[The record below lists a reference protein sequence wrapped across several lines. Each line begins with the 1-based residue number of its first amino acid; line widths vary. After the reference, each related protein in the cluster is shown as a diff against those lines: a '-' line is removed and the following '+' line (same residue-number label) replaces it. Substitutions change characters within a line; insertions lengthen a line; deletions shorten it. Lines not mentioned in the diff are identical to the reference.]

1 MTVTNNCNN
10 SNIKVFYKKNTFEH
24 NNLKYGSK
32 ILTDGITMQKNCNL
46 NFDILENDFM
56 SYMINTKYYFYTLS
70 DGSQITIPYDIGL
83 DVKTIMIKSHL
94 PNIGYYDITMNN
106 HTVADISISRFFYN
120 NYIDDNILDGLIINK
135 TFSVQEEVLVKGDIT
150 AFSTTIPS
158 DIRLKKDV
166 KEITNGLEI
175 INKLRPVS
183 FKWKKNNKESIGFI
197 AQEIELILPHFVK
210 DTKLD
215 GIPIKTIKQD
225 KLLPYIVD
233 SIKNI
238 SNRLKKYESI

>member
-1 MTVTNNCNN
+1 MIVTNNCDN
-10 SNIKVFYKKNTFEH
+10 SNIKVFYKKNTVEH
-24 NNLKYGSK
+24 NNIKFENK
-32 ILTDGITMQKNCNL
+32 ELTDGITIQRNCNL
-46 NFDILENDFM
+46 NITTSANDFID
-56 SYMINTKYYFYTLS
+56 YMLNS
-70 DGSQITIPYDIGL
+70 DF
-83 DVKTIMIKSHL
+83 KTIIVKSHL
-94 PNIGYYDITMNN
+94 PNIGYYDIVINN
-106 HTVADISISRFFYN
+106 KFVNDIAISDNFYN
-120 NYIDDNILDGLIINK
+120 NYDNNRLDGLIINK
-135 TFSVQEEVLVKGDIT
+135 TFSVQGEVLVKGDIT

-158 DIRLKKDV
+158 DIRLKKNI

-210 DTKLD
+210 NTKLD
-215 GIPIKTIKQD
+215 GISIKTIKQD
-225 KLLPYIVD
+225 KLIPYIVD

>member
-1 MTVTNNCNN
+1 MIVTNNCHN
-10 SNIKVFYKKNTFEH
+10 SNIKVFYKKNTVEH
-24 NNLKYGSK
+24 NNIKYSSK
-32 ILTDGITMQKNCNL
+32 ILTDGITIQKNCNL
-46 NFDILENDFM
+46 NITTSGDNFID
-56 SYMINTKYYFYTLS
+56 YMLNSEF
-70 DGSQITIPYDIGL
+70 
-83 DVKTIMIKSHL
+83 KTIIVKSHL
-94 PNIGYYDITMNN
+94 PNIGYYDININN
-106 HTVADISISRFFYN
+106 KIVSDIVISDKFYN

-135 TFSVQEEVLVKGDIT
+135 TFSVQGEVLVKDDIT

-225 KLLPYIVD
+225 KLIPYIVD

>member
-1 MTVTNNCNN
+1 MIVTNNCHN
-10 SNIKVFYKKNTFEH
+10 SNIKVFYKKNTVGH
-24 NNLKYGSK
+24 NNIKYSSK
-32 ILTDGITMQKNCNL
+32 ILTDGITIQKNCNL
-46 NFDILENDFM
+46 NITTSENENNFID
-56 SYMINTKYYFYTLS
+56 YMLNS
-70 DGSQITIPYDIGL
+70 GL
-83 DVKTIMIKSHL
+83 KTIIVKSHL
-94 PNIGYYDITMNN
+94 PNIGYYDIVING
-106 HTVADISISRFFYN
+106 ISVQNIKISDNFYN
-120 NYIDDNILDGLIINK
+120 NYDNNILDGLIINK
-135 TFSVQEEVLVKGDIT
+135 NFSVQGEVLVKDDIT
-150 AFSTTIPS
+150 AFSTNIPS

-215 GIPIKTIKQD
+215 GISIKTIKQD
-225 KLLPYIVD
+225 KLIPYIVD

>member
-1 MTVTNNCNN
+1 MNVINNCNN
-10 SNIKVFYKKNTFEH
+10 SNIKVFYKQNTAQH
-24 NNLKYGSK
+24 NNIK
-32 ILTDGITMQKNCNL
+32 IKFENKELTDGITIQKNSNL
-46 NFDILENDFM
+46 NIIDPENDFITYM
-56 SYMINTKYYFYTLS
+56 LNSSYKI
-70 DGSQITIPYDIGL
+70 II
-83 DVKTIMIKSHL
+83 VKSHL
-94 PNIGYYDITMNN
+94 PNIGYYDISIVNKN
-106 HTVADISISRFFYN
+106 VSGINISANFNN
-120 NYIDDNILDGLIINK
+120 NYIDNNILDGLIINK
-135 TFSVQEEVLVKGDIT
+135 TFSVQGEVLVKDDIT

-197 AQEIELILPHFVK
+197 AQEIQLILPHFVK

-225 KLLPYIVD
+225 KLIPYIVN

>member
-1 MTVTNNCNN
+1 MIVTNNCNN

-24 NNLKYGSK
+24 NNIKFENK
-32 ILTDGITMQKNCNL
+32 ELTDGISIQKHCNL
-46 NFDILENDFM
+46 NITTSENDFIH
-56 SYMINTKYYFYTLS
+56 YMLNN
-70 DGSQITIPYDIGL
+70 
-83 DVKTIMIKSHL
+83 DVKTIIVKSHL
-94 PNIGYYDITMNN
+94 PNIGYYDIGINGTS
-106 HTVADISISRFFYN
+106 VYDIKKSDNFYN
-120 NYIDDNILDGLIINK
+120 NYDNNRLDGLIINK
-135 TFSVQEEVLVKGDIT
+135 TFSVQGEVIVKDDIT

-158 DIRLKKDV
+158 DIRLKKDI

-210 DTKLD
+210 NTKLD
-215 GIPIKTIKQD
+215 GISIKTIKQD

>member
-1 MTVTNNCNN
+1 MTVTNNCDN
-10 SNIKVFYKKNTFEH
+10 SNIKVFYKKNTIEH
-24 NNLKYGSK
+24 NDIKINNK
-32 ILTDGITMQKNCNL
+32 ILTDGITIQKYCNL
-46 NFDILENDFM
+46 NIDISENDFINFTNT
-56 SYMINTKYYFYTLS
+56 SY
-70 DGSQITIPYDIGL
+70 
-83 DVKTIMIKSHL
+83 KTIIVKSHL
-94 PNIGYYDITMNN
+94 PNIGYYDI
-106 HTVADISISRFFYN
+106 DINDKNVLNIKNSDNFYN
-120 NYIDDNILDGLIINK
+120 NYDDNILDGLIINK
-135 TFSVQEEVLVKGDIT
+135 TFSVQGEVLVKGDIT
-150 AFSTTIPS
+150 AFSTNIPS

-215 GIPIKTIKQD
+215 EIPIKTIKQD
-225 KLLPYIVD
+225 KLIPYIVD

>member
-1 MTVTNNCNN
+1 MTVTNNCDN
-10 SNIKVFYKKNTFEH
+10 SNIKVFYKKNTIEH
-24 NNLKYGSK
+24 NDIKINNK
-32 ILTDGITMQKNCNL
+32 ILTDGITIQKYCNL
-46 NFDILENDFM
+46 NIDISENDFINFTNT
-56 SYMINTKYYFYTLS
+56 SY
-70 DGSQITIPYDIGL
+70 
-83 DVKTIMIKSHL
+83 KTIIVKSHL
-94 PNIGYYDITMNN
+94 PNIGYYDI
-106 HTVADISISRFFYN
+106 DINDKIVLNIKNSDNFYN
-120 NYIDDNILDGLIINK
+120 NYADNILDGLIINK
-135 TFSVQEEVLVKGDIT
+135 TFSVQGEVLVKDDIT

-197 AQEIELILPHFVK
+197 AQEIQLILPHFVK
-210 DTKLD
+210 DSKLD

-225 KLLPYIVD
+225 KLIPYIVD

>member
-1 MTVTNNCNN
+1 MIVTNNCDN
-10 SNIKVFYKKNTFEH
+10 SNIKVFYKKNTVEH
-24 NNLKYGSK
+24 NNIKYSSK
-32 ILTDGITMQKNCNL
+32 ILTDGITIQKNCNL
-46 NFDILENDFM
+46 NFDIPGNNFIDYM
-56 SYMINTKYYFYTLS
+56 SNSSL
-70 DGSQITIPYDIGL
+70 
-83 DVKTIMIKSHL
+83 KTITIKSHL
-94 PNIGYYDITMNN
+94 PNIGYYDIDINN
-106 HTVADISISRFFYN
+106 KFVSDIAISSTFYN
-120 NYIDDNILDGLIINK
+120 NFYDDNRLNGLIINK
-135 TFSVQEEVLVKGDIT
+135 TFSVQGEVLVKGDIT

-225 KLLPYIVD
+225 KLIPYIVD

>member
-1 MTVTNNCNN
+1 MIVTNDCIN
-10 SNIKVFYKKNTFEH
+10 SNIKVLYKKNTVEH
-24 NNLKYGSK
+24 NNIKYSSK
-32 ILTDGITMQKNCNL
+32 ILTDGITIQKNCNL
-46 NFDILENDFM
+46 NIDISENNFIN
-56 SYMINTKYYFYTLS
+56 YM
-70 DGSQITIPYDIGL
+70 L
-83 DVKTIMIKSHL
+83 DTTSLKTITIKSHL
-94 PNIGYYDITMNN
+94 PNIGYYNIVINGTSVSDI
-106 HTVADISISRFFYN
+106 AISDRFYN
-120 NYIDDNILDGLIINK
+120 NFYDDNRLNGLIINK
-135 TFSVQEEVLVKGDIT
+135 TFSVQGEVLVKGDIT

-225 KLLPYIVD
+225 KLIPYIVD

>member
-1 MTVTNNCNN
+1 MIVTNDCIN
-10 SNIKVFYKKNTFEH
+10 SNIKVFYKKNTVEH
-24 NNLKYGSK
+24 NNIKFENK
-32 ILTDGITMQKNCNL
+32 ELTDGITIQRNCNL
-46 NFDILENDFM
+46 NITTSANDFID
-56 SYMINTKYYFYTLS
+56 YMLNS
-70 DGSQITIPYDIGL
+70 DF
-83 DVKTIMIKSHL
+83 KTIIVKSHL
-94 PNIGYYDITMNN
+94 PNIGYYDIVINN
-106 HTVADISISRFFYN
+106 KFVNDIAISDNFYN
-120 NYIDDNILDGLIINK
+120 NYDNNRLDGLIINK
-135 TFSVQEEVLVKGDIT
+135 TFSVQGEVLVKGDIT

-158 DIRLKKDV
+158 DIRLKKNI

-210 DTKLD
+210 NTKLD
-215 GIPIKTIKQD
+215 GISIKTIKQD
-225 KLLPYIVD
+225 KLIPYIVD

>member
-1 MTVTNNCNN
+1 MIVTNNCDN
-10 SNIKVFYKKNTFEH
+10 SNIKVFYKKNTVEH
-24 NNLKYGSK
+24 NNIKYSSK
-32 ILTDGITMQKNCNL
+32 ILTDGITIQKNCNL
-46 NFDILENDFM
+46 NFDIPGINFIDNMLDT
-56 SYMINTKYYFYTLS
+56 SY
-70 DGSQITIPYDIGL
+70 
-83 DVKTIMIKSHL
+83 KTIIVKSHL
-94 PNIGYYDITMNN
+94 PNIGYYDI
-106 HTVADISISRFFYN
+106 DINGTSVSDIAISGTFYN
-120 NYIDDNILDGLIINK
+120 NFYDDNRLNGLIINK
-135 TFSVQEEVLVKGDIT
+135 TFSVQGEVLVKGDIT

-225 KLLPYIVD
+225 KLIPYIVD

>member
-1 MTVTNNCNN
+1 MIVTNDCIN
-10 SNIKVFYKKNTFEH
+10 SNIKVFYKKNTVEH
-24 NNLKYGSK
+24 NNIKYSSK
-32 ILTDGITMQKNCNL
+32 ILTDGITIQKNCNL
-46 NFDILENDFM
+46 NIDISENNFIN
-56 SYMINTKYYFYTLS
+56 YM
-70 DGSQITIPYDIGL
+70 L
-83 DVKTIMIKSHL
+83 DTTSLKTITIKSHL
-94 PNIGYYDITMNN
+94 PNIGYYDIVINN
-106 HTVADISISRFFYN
+106 KSVYDIAISDRFYN
-120 NYIDDNILDGLIINK
+120 NYIDDNILDGLIINE
-135 TFSVQEEVLVKGDIT
+135 TFSVQGEVLVKGDIT

-225 KLLPYIVD
+225 KLIPYIVD

>member
-1 MTVTNNCNN
+1 MIVTNNCDN
-10 SNIKVFYKKNTFEH
+10 SNIKVFYKKNTVEH
-24 NNLKYGSK
+24 NNIKFENK
-32 ILTDGITMQKNCNL
+32 ELTDGITIQRDCNL
-46 NFDILENDFM
+46 NIITSGDEDNFIN
-56 SYMINTKYYFYTLS
+56 YMLNS
-70 DGSQITIPYDIGL
+70 DL
-83 DVKTIMIKSHL
+83 KTIIVKSHL
-94 PNIGYYDITMNN
+94 PNIGYYDIDINN
-106 HTVADISISRFFYN
+106 KIVSDIVISDKFYN
-120 NYIDDNILDGLIINK
+120 NYDNNILDGLIINK
-135 TFSVQEEVLVKGDIT
+135 NFSVQGEVLVKDDIT

-215 GIPIKTIKQD
+215 GISIKTIKQD
-225 KLLPYIVD
+225 KLIPYIVD

>member
-1 MTVTNNCNN
+1 MIVTNNCDN

-24 NNLKYGSK
+24 NNIKFENK
-32 ILTDGITMQKNCNL
+32 ELTDGITIQKNCNL
-46 NFDILENDFM
+46 NIDIDISENDFID
-56 SYMINTKYYFYTLS
+56 YINIS
-70 DGSQITIPYDIGL
+70 N
-83 DVKTIMIKSHL
+83 KTIIVKSHL
-94 PNIGYYDITMNN
+94 PNIGYYDININ
-106 HTVADISISRFFYN
+106 DKIVLNIKNSDNFYN
-120 NYIDDNILDGLIINK
+120 NYADNILDGLIINK
-135 TFSVQEEVLVKGDIT
+135 TFSVQGEVLVKGDIT
-150 AFSTTIPS
+150 AFSTNIPS

-225 KLLPYIVD
+225 KLIPYIVN

>member
-1 MTVTNNCNN
+1 MTVTNNCDN
-10 SNIKVFYKKNTFEH
+10 SNIKVFYKKNTIEH
-24 NNLKYGSK
+24 NDIKINNK
-32 ILTDGITMQKNCNL
+32 ILTDGITIQKYCNL
-46 NFDILENDFM
+46 NIDISENDFINFTNT
-56 SYMINTKYYFYTLS
+56 SY
-70 DGSQITIPYDIGL
+70 
-83 DVKTIMIKSHL
+83 KTIIVKSHL
-94 PNIGYYDITMNN
+94 PNIGYYDI
-106 HTVADISISRFFYN
+106 DINDKNVLNIKNSDNFYN
-120 NYIDDNILDGLIINK
+120 NYDDNILDGLIINK
-135 TFSVQEEVLVKGDIT
+135 TFSVQGEVLVKDDIT

-197 AQEIELILPHFVK
+197 AQEIQLILPHFVK

-225 KLLPYIVD
+225 KLIPYIVN

>member
-1 MTVTNNCNN
+1 MIVTNNCDN
-10 SNIKVFYKKNTFEH
+10 SNIKVFYKQNTVQH
-24 NNLKYGSK
+24 NHIKFNNK
-32 ILTDGITMQKNCNL
+32 ILTDGITIQKYCNL
-46 NFDILENDFM
+46 NITTSGDNFID
-56 SYMINTKYYFYTLS
+56 YMLNSEF
-70 DGSQITIPYDIGL
+70 
-83 DVKTIMIKSHL
+83 KTIIVKSHL
-94 PNIGYYDITMNN
+94 PNIGYYDIIINDKFVN
-106 HTVADISISRFFYN
+106 DIAISENFYN
-120 NYIDDNILDGLIINK
+120 NYNNNILNGLIINK
-135 TFSVQEEVLVKGDIT
+135 IFSVQGEVLVKGDIT

-158 DIRLKKDV
+158 DIRLKKDI

-225 KLLPYIVD
+225 KLIPYIVD

>member
-1 MTVTNNCNN
+1 MIVTNNCNN

-24 NNLKYGSK
+24 NNIKFENK
-32 ILTDGITMQKNCNL
+32 ELTDGITIQKNCNL
-46 NFDILENDFM
+46 NFDIPGNNFIDYM
-56 SYMINTKYYFYTLS
+56 SNSSLKI
-70 DGSQITIPYDIGL
+70 IT
-83 DVKTIMIKSHL
+83 IKSHL
-94 PNIGYYDITMNN
+94 PNIGYYDIGINGTSVFYIKKSDN
-106 HTVADISISRFFYN
+106 FYN
-120 NYIDDNILDGLIINK
+120 NYDNNRLDGLIINK
-135 TFSVQEEVLVKGDIT
+135 TFSVRGEVIVKDDIT

-158 DIRLKKDV
+158 DIRLKKDI
-166 KEITNGLEI
+166 KEIINGLEI

-210 DTKLD
+210 NTKLD
-215 GIPIKTIKQD
+215 GISIKTIKQD

>member
-1 MTVTNNCNN
+1 MIVTNYCHN
-10 SNIKVFYKKNTFEH
+10 SNIKVFYKKNTVEH
-24 NNLKYGSK
+24 NNIKYSSK
-32 ILTDGITMQKNCNL
+32 ILTDGITIQKHCNL
-46 NFDILENDFM
+46 NFDIPENDFID
-56 SYMINTKYYFYTLS
+56 YMLNT
-70 DGSQITIPYDIGL
+70 P
-83 DVKTIMIKSHL
+83 KTIIVKSHL
-94 PNIGYYDITMNN
+94 PNIGYYDININ
-106 HTVADISISRFFYN
+106 HEFVSNIAISDTFYN
-120 NYIDDNILDGLIINK
+120 NYDDNNILDGLIINK
-135 TFSVQEEVLVKGDIT
+135 TFSVQGEVLVKDDIT

-158 DIRLKKDV
+158 DIRLKKDI

-215 GIPIKTIKQD
+215 GIQIKTIKQD
-225 KLLPYIVD
+225 KLIPYIVD

>member
-1 MTVTNNCNN
+1 MTVTNNCDN
-10 SNIKVFYKKNTFEH
+10 SNIKVFYKKNTIEH
-24 NNLKYGSK
+24 NNIKFNNK
-32 ILTDGITMQKNCNL
+32 ILTDGITIQKNCNL
-46 NFDILENDFM
+46 NIDISENDFINFTNT
-56 SYMINTKYYFYTLS
+56 SY
-70 DGSQITIPYDIGL
+70 
-83 DVKTIMIKSHL
+83 KTIIVKSHL
-94 PNIGYYDITMNN
+94 PNIGYYDI
-106 HTVADISISRFFYN
+106 DINDKIVLNIKNSDNFYN
-120 NYIDDNILDGLIINK
+120 NYDDNILDGLIINK
-135 TFSVQEEVLVKGDIT
+135 TFSVQGEVLVKGDIT
-150 AFSTTIPS
+150 AFSTNIPS

-215 GIPIKTIKQD
+215 EIPIKTIKQD
-225 KLLPYIVD
+225 KLIPYIVD

>member
-1 MTVTNNCNN
+1 MC
-10 SNIKVFYKKNTFEH
+10 IR
-24 NNLKYGSK
+24 
-32 ILTDGITMQKNCNL
+32 DR
-46 NFDILENDFM
+46 
-56 SYMINTKYYFYTLS
+56 
-70 DGSQITIPYDIGL
+70 
-83 DVKTIMIKSHL
+83 HL
-94 PNIGYYDITMNN
+94 PNIGYYDISIVNKN
-106 HTVADISISRFFYN
+106 VSGINISANFNN
-120 NYIDDNILDGLIINK
+120 NYIDNNILDGLIINK
-135 TFSVQEEVLVKGDIT
+135 TFSVQGEVLVKDDIT

-197 AQEIELILPHFVK
+197 AQEIQLILPHFVK

-225 KLLPYIVD
+225 KLIPYIVN

-238 SNRLKKYESI
+238 SNRLKKYDSSY